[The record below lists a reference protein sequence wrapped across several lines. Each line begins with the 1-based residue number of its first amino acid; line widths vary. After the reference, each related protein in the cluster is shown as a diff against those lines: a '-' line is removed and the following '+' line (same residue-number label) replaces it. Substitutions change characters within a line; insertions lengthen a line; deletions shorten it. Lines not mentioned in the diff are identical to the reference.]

1 MLGLFPFV
9 GAPGTEL
16 GASPRPSLRTEVLLS
31 IQSRLV
37 LSITLVL
44 LFSLLVGS
52 ALTYEHVL
60 DKIRTEMQAALA
72 VGAHAAA
79 NAVDDLD
86 EAIDPARRLRLVV
99 DDFVGDRHLRATLR
113 GADGRM
119 LAQSRLVP
127 PEDPAPDWFYRLVAA
142 APPLRADLAL
152 PATFRSVGAV
162 TLETDAHNEVAEAWS
177 DLRLTLTIMAIFF
190 SAVLALVFW
199 TIGSALR
206 PLRDVCNALS
216 GVGAGDYG
224 RRIEAMPYREFEP
237 LRRGFNGMA
246 ERLEEMSAQNRVLHE
261 QILSL
266 QEEERAELARD
277 LHDDVAPFLFAVD
290 ADATMIRQFLKTGA
304 SEEVGAR
311 ADAISDAVRHM
322 QKHLRNVLRRLAP
335 GALLDLGLAGAVDNL
350 AAFWK
355 ARRPDL
361 CFRMD
366 VTDDPIGPPLD
377 AIVFR
382 VVQESL
388 SNAVRHGRPTAVDV
402 RIKNAEGCILITVE
416 DDGAGFPAGSPTHGF
431 GLAGMKERV
440 RSVGGVVTIRN
451 RPGRRGVTVEA
462 EIPLPSKDSTIEHGK
477 ASVLT

>member
-1 MLGLFPFV
+1 M
-9 GAPGTEL
+9 
-16 GASPRPSLRTEVLLS
+16 S

-72 VGAHAAA
+72 VGAHAAG
-79 NAVDDLD
+79 NAVDDRE
-86 EAIDPARRLRLVV
+86 EAIDPAKRLRLVV
-99 DDFVGDRHLRATLR
+99 DDFAGDRHLRAALR
-113 GADGRM
+113 ASDGRI
-119 LAQSRLVP
+119 LAQSELVP

-142 APPLRADLAL
+142 APALRADLNL
-152 PATFRSVGAV
+152 PAAFRSVGAM

-177 DLRLTLTIMAIFF
+177 DLRLTLTIMVVFF

-199 TIGSALR
+199 TMGSAMR
-206 PLRDVCNALS
+206 PLRDVCSGLS

-224 RRIEAMPYREFEP
+224 RRIQPMLYREFEP
-237 LRRGFNGMA
+237 LRQGFNGMA
-246 ERLEEMSAQNRVLHE
+246 ERLEEMSAKNRVLHE

-290 ADATMIRQFLKTGA
+290 ADAAMIRQFLQTGA
-304 SEEVGAR
+304 SEKVGPR

-322 QKHLRNVLRRLAP
+322 QKHLKNVLRRLAP
-335 GALLDLGLAGAVDNL
+335 GALLDLGLAGAIDNL
-350 AAFWK
+350 TAFWK
-355 ARRPDL
+355 ARRPDI
-361 CFRMD
+361 CFRVD
-366 VTDDPIGPPLD
+366 VTEDPIGPPLD
-377 AIVFR
+377 AIAFR

-388 SNAVRHGRPTAVDV
+388 SNAIRHGRPTTIDI
-402 RIKNAEGCILITVE
+402 RIKKAEWCVLIMVE
-416 DDGAGFPAGSPTHGF
+416 DDGTGFSEGRATNGF

-440 RSVGGVVTIRN
+440 RSVGGAVSVRN
-451 RPGRRGVTVEA
+451 RPGRSGVTVEA
-462 EIPLPSKDSTIEHGK
+462 ELPLRSREGSIEHGK